1 MQKHRL
7 KKIHE
12 KEGMGPC
19 EHVCVCAAAVLLI
32 KCTWP

>member
-12 KEGMGPC
+12 KAGMVPC

-32 KCTWP
+32 KRTCP

>member
-1 MQKHRL
+1 MQEHRL

-19 EHVCVCAAAVLLI
+19 EHVCVCSSEVVN
-32 KCTWP
+32 